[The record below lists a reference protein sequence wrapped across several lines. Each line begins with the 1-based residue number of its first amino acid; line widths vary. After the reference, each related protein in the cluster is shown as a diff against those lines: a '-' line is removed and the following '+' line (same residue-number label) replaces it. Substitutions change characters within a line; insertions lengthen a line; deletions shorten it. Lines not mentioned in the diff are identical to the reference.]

1 MAEEID
7 EKSFEM
13 PLPPADFTFLVSSL
27 MFQAQMELGLLHFGD
42 ENDRPEPNLPRAK
55 HSIDLLGALQE
66 KTRGNLTIEEE
77 RLLSN
82 GLTELR
88 FRFVQVSNEGNAKTA
103 EPQPDGGEDR
113 PRIITADGGK
123 GTKSV

>member
-13 PLPPADFTFLVSSL
+13 PLPPADFSFLVSSL
-27 MFQAQMELGLLHFGD
+27 MFQAQMELGLLHFGE
-42 ENDRPEPNLPRAK
+42 ENNRPEPNLPRAK
-55 HSIDLLGALQE
+55 HSIDLLGALEE
-66 KTRGNLTIEEE
+66 KTKGNLTLEEE
-77 RLLSN
+77 RLLAN

-88 FRFVQVSNEGNAKTA
+88 YRFVQVSGELKPKAKDSEGKI
-103 EPQPDGGEDR
+103 EEER

>member
-42 ENDRPEPNLPRAK
+42 EKDRPEPNLPRAK

-66 KTRGNLTIEEE
+66 KTKGNLTIEED

-88 FRFVQVSNEGNAKTA
+88 FRFVQVSDEGTAKTP
-103 EPQPDGGEDR
+103 ESQPNTEEDR